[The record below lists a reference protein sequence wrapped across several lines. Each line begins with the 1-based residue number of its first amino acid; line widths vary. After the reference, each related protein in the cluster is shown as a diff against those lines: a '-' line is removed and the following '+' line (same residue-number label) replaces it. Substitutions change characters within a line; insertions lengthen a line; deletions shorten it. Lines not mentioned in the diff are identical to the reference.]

1 MREAQVGPRPVHMEV
16 RVNKTALGQ
25 VFLHVLQFFL
35 AIIIPVM
42 LDTHIAFMPYITSAV
57 GSVIK

>member
-1 MREAQVGPRPVHMEV
+1 MEFMV
-16 RVNKTALGQ
+16 DKTALGQ
-25 VFLHVLQFFL
+25 VILHVLQFFL

-42 LDTHIAFMPYITSAV
+42 LDIHIAFMPYVISAV

>member
-1 MREAQVGPRPVHMEV
+1 VKFLVD
-16 RVNKTALGQ
+16 KTALGQ

-42 LDTHIAFMPYITSAV
+42 LDIHIGFMPYIISAV